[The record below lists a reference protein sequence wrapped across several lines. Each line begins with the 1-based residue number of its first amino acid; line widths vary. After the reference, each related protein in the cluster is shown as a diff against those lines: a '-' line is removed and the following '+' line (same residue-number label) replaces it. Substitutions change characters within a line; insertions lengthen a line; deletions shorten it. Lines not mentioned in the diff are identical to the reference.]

1 MRVYR
6 LTREPYCKD
15 FTGYGASLSTT
26 NRWNSKGT
34 HLIYT
39 ASNRSLAF
47 AEVYVHL
54 RLSRIPDDM
63 VMVTIRL
70 PQNTRITPVVL
81 EKDIRQV
88 DLASTQML
96 GDDFA
101 ANKFLMAMEV
111 PSYVV
116 NGESNIL
123 LNPSHKEMAKVT
135 IEDIQPF
142 KFDLR
147 LL

>member
-6 LTREPYCKD
+6 LVREPYCED
-15 FTGYGASLSTT
+15 LSGYGASLSIS

-54 RLSRIPDDM
+54 RLSRIPSDM
-63 VMVTIRL
+63 VMVTTLL
-70 PQNTRITPVVL
+70 PKNTKVVPVAL
-81 EKDIRQV
+81 EQDIRQT
-88 DLASTQML
+88 DLTTTQKL
-96 GDDFA
+96 GDVFA
-101 ANKFLMAMEV
+101 ANKFLMAMKV

-116 NGESNIL
+116 QGESNIL
-123 LNPSHKEMAKVT
+123 LNPAHKEMDKVT